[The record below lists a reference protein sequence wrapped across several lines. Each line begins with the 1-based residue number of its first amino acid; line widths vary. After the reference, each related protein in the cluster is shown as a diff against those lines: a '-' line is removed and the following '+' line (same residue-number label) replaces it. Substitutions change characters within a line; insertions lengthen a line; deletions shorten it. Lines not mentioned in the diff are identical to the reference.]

1 MTFRTVLIT
10 LSFSL
15 ILLSC
20 TKKNELIYE
29 ESKSKDPYKIYQEAN
44 KSFNKRDYF
53 FASKKFS
60 EAELNF
66 EIVEF
71 AAKSALMQSFCFYAI
86 NFYDEALENLDRY
99 LNQYPADKN
108 IKYAKYLIAIIY
120 YEKIKDEKRDLDPL
134 LKAQEKIENYLK
146 EFPENEYTIDLKFKK
161 NLIIN
166 QLAAKEMY
174 IGRYYISVQ
183 KWIPAIKR
191 FQNVVQNYDQTI
203 FIEEALHRLVEIYYH
218 IGAEEEAKSYATV
231 LGYNYNSSEW
241 FKASYQIMNKDYRII
256 KQEKSKVAK
265 KKDNFIKKII
275 DRIK

>member
-1 MTFRTVLIT
+1 MFFRIVLIT

-29 ESKSKDPYKIYQEAN
+29 ESKLKDPYKIYQEAN
-44 KSFNKRDYF
+44 ESFNKRDYF
-53 FASKKFS
+53 FAAKKFS

-108 IKYAKYLIAIIY
+108 IKYAKYLIAIIF
-120 YEKIKDEKRDLDPL
+120 YEKIKDEKRDLEPL
-134 LKAQEKIENYLK
+134 LKAKEKIENYLK

-218 IGAEEEAKSYATV
+218 IGAEEEAKSYASV

-241 FKASYQIMNKDYRII
+241 FKASYQIMNKDYRMI
-256 KQEKSKVAK
+256 KQEKSKVTK

>member
-1 MTFRTVLIT
+1 MIFRIVLIT

-53 FASKKFS
+53 FAAKKFS

-120 YEKIKDEKRDLDPL
+120 YEKIKDEKRDLEPL
-134 LKAQEKIENYLK
+134 LRAQEKIENYLK

-218 IGAEEEAKSYATV
+218 IGAEEEAKSYASV

>member
-53 FASKKFS
+53 FAAKKFS

>member
-1 MTFRTVLIT
+1 MIFRIVLIT

-53 FASKKFS
+53 FAAKKFS

-120 YEKIKDEKRDLDPL
+120 YEKIKDEKRDLEPL
-134 LKAQEKIENYLK
+134 LRAQEKIENYLK

-218 IGAEEEAKSYATV
+218 IGAEEEAKSYASV

-265 KKDNFIKKII
+265 KKIILLKK
-275 DRIK
+275 

>member
-1 MTFRTVLIT
+1 MIFRIVLIT

-53 FASKKFS
+53 FAAKKFS

-120 YEKIKDEKRDLDPL
+120 YEKIKDEKRDLEPL
-134 LKAQEKIENYLK
+134 LRAQEKIENYLK

-218 IGAEEEAKSYATV
+218 IGAEEEAKSYASV

-256 KQEKSKVAK
+256 KQEKFKVAK

>member
-1 MTFRTVLIT
+1 M
-10 LSFSL
+10 
-15 ILLSC
+15 
-20 TKKNELIYE
+20 
-29 ESKSKDPYKIYQEAN
+29 
-44 KSFNKRDYF
+44 
-53 FASKKFS
+53 
-60 EAELNF
+60 
-66 EIVEF
+66 
-71 AAKSALMQSFCFYAI
+71 
-86 NFYDEALENLDRY
+86 
-99 LNQYPADKN
+99 
-108 IKYAKYLIAIIY
+108 
-120 YEKIKDEKRDLDPL
+120 
-134 LKAQEKIENYLK
+134 K